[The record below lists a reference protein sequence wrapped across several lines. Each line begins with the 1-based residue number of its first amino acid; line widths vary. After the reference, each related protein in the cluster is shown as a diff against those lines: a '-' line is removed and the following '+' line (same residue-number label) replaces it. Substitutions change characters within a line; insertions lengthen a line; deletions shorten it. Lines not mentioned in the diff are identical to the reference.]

1 MRMIAR
7 DGLEAAVLISICKA
21 TKTSKSAQVPER
33 SFARRIPDGG
43 RLVKKALR
51 ELVREG
57 DVRMHP
63 TRGEM
68 TYELT
73 NEGLAFCREL
83 ARQSEW
89 RG

>member
-1 MRMIAR
+1 MIAR

-21 TKTSKSAQVPER
+21 TKTSKSAHVPEK
-33 SFARRIPDGG
+33 SFARRIHDGG
-43 RLVKKALR
+43 RLIKKALR

-57 DVRMHP
+57 YLRMHP

-83 ARQSEW
+83 ARQSKW